1 MGMCKECK
9 EVFQSDLMVNGYC
22 SHCIEKETKIDEGEK
37 EKALKSEEIK
47 NNKDLLKSIYLTTET
62 SINTPIE
69 KRICIISS
77 QCIYGLNIVKD
88 LFSSIRNIVGGRV
101 KSIEDALEDAN
112 KQIVE
117 DLKIK
122 AYIEGGN
129 AVIGVKI
136 EHTYNN
142 ANNGSIL
149 SVFATGTVI
158 KYKKS

>member
-9 EVFQSDLMVNGYC
+9 EVFQSDLMVDGYC
-22 SHCIEKETKIDEGEK
+22 SDCIEKGSKTYIVDK
-37 EKALKSEEIK
+37 EKALRIEELK
-47 NNKDLLKSIYLTTET
+47 NNKNLSESIYLTTET

-69 KRICIISS
+69 KRLCIVSS
-77 QCIYGLNIVKD
+77 QSIYGLNIVKD

-112 KQIVE
+112 KQILE

-149 SVFATGTVI
+149 SVFATGTVVKI
-158 KYKKS
+158 